1 MRAGTWIATL
11 ACLLTVATRAVADG
25 PAAGVKAWPL
35 EVPKGGHPGFTLM
48 PGNQTGILFT
58 NELFSWPE
66 ATNQNLLN
74 GSGVALGDY
83 DGDGWCDI
91 FLCSLNGSSRLYRNL
106 GGWKFQDVTESA
118 GLANSNMLARGAV
131 FADVNG
137 DGALDLL
144 VTCSGQGTRLFLN
157 DGAGHFRDAQA
168 TELADNTGSMSLAL
182 GDVNGDGSL
191 DLYVANYGEN
201 TIRSGMKISTR
212 MVGGK
217 EQVTGRYRNRLKI
230 IDGKLVED
238 RGTER
243 ALSERRPRQVP
254 PGAVDGRGVPGRERG
269 STGGSAMG
277 AELHGGHS

>member
-1 MRAGTWIATL
+1 MRAGIWTTTL
-11 ACLLTVATRAVADG
+11 AWLVTVASCALVDEPG
-25 PAAGVKAWPL
+25 AGVKAWPL
-35 EVPKGGHPGFTLM
+35 EVPQGGHPGFTLM
-48 PGNQTGILFT
+48 SGSQTGILFT
-58 NELFSWPE
+58 NELLPWPE

-118 GLANSNMLARGAV
+118 GLANTNLLARGAV

-168 TELADNTGSMSLAL
+168 TELAESTGSMSMAL

-212 MVGGK
+212 IVNGK
-217 EQVTGRYRNRLKI
+217 E
-230 IDGKLVED
+230 
-238 RGTER
+238 
-243 ALSERRPRQVP
+243 
-254 PGAVDGRGVPGRERG
+254 
-269 STGGSAMG
+269 
-277 AELHGGHS
+277 